1 MVQPPTP
8 SSGLKRALR
17 RTVAQKNPGKSE
29 RSSLTRC
36 GLTAASTLMIDDK
49 LENIAVAKRRGV
61 VTHHFHSARELTD
74 CLESLSL
81 LPTGSLTRG
90 VDFYLAVRPR

>member
-1 MVQPPTP
+1 
-8 SSGLKRALR
+8 
-17 RTVAQKNPGKSE
+17 
-29 RSSLTRC
+29 
-36 GLTAASTLMIDDK
+36 MIDDK
-49 LENIAVAKRRGV
+49 LENIAAAKRRGV